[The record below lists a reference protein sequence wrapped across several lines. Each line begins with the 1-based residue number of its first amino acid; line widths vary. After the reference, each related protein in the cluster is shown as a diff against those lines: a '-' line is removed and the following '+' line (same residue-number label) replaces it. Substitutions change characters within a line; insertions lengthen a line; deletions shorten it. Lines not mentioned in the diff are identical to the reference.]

1 MKKGSILFPICAFML
16 FLASLSIS
24 CANTAPSTGPVIL
37 RLVMEPGIED
47 NMTKETMAM
56 AERFFER
63 TGGEYQIEVVTGQ
76 TLLKTP
82 EYLDGVRSGAVE
94 MMDIGFG
101 IYSGADARLAT
112 IETPFLFDNVQ
123 AAASCSDMYPE
134 LLDPILT
141 EKFNQKVLSTYTNG
155 GFELIST
162 KPITKLEDWQG
173 LMLGAV
179 NPPMAG
185 LAQVLGGSP
194 IIVMWVDMYSNLE
207 KGVIDATLLPT
218 EGVLQARLTDVVSN
232 ATIFYGCSGF
242 MGYTINLD
250 MWESM
255 DNKTQKILTEETI
268 KTCSML
274 NERSIERHDED
285 IAQLESLGINVYIL
299 PDAERDRW
307 TEKCQPLIDEQISSV
322 GDFGNE
328 IKKMA
333 DQANTEVK

>member
-1 MKKGSILFPICAFML
+1 MKKVSILLSICVFML
-16 FLASLSIS
+16 FFANSIIS
-24 CANTAPSTGPVIL
+24 CANKAPSTGPVVL

-56 AERFFER
+56 AERVSER
-63 TGGEYQIEVVTGQ
+63 TGGECQIEVVTGQ

-94 MMDIGFG
+94 MMNAGFG

-112 IETPFLFDNVQ
+112 IETPFLFDDVR
-123 AAASCSDMYPE
+123 AAAYCTDTYPE
-134 LLDPILT
+134 LIDPIFT

-185 LAQVLGGSP
+185 LTQVLGGSP
-194 IIVMWVDMYSNLE
+194 IIVMWIDMYGNLE

-218 EGVLQARLTDVVSN
+218 EAVLIARLTDVVSN

-250 MWESM
+250 TWKSM
-255 DNKTQKILTEETI
+255 QNKTQKILQEETI
-268 KTCSML
+268 KTCGIL
-274 NERSIERHDED
+274 NERSIKRHDED
-285 IAQLESLGINVYIL
+285 IAQLKTLGIDVYVL
-299 PDAERDRW
+299 PEAERGRW
-307 TEKCQPLIDEQISSV
+307 VEKCQPLINEQISSV

-328 IKKMA
+328 IMKMA
-333 DQANTEVK
+333 DEANAEVK